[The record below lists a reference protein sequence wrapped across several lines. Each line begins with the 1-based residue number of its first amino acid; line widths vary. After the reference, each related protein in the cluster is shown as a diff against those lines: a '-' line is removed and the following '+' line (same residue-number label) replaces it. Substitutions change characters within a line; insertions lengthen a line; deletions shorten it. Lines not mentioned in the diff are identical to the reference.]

1 MKIFT
6 RLTAIT
12 ISLAMILASMFTV
25 AYADTIKF
33 TDVSE
38 GYQYSDAIYSLV
50 SKGIINGYIE
60 SDGTSTFKP
69 DNTITRAE
77 FAKLLV
83 LSTTPGVVHTATT
96 NKFPDLSVDHWAN
109 TYIAAAVNTGA
120 INGYEDG
127 TFRPE
132 NPVSYGEAVKMIVC
146 TLGYGSVVTPT
157 EPWYNGYIQLANQI
171 KLTKGAVGLG
181 SNEAKRGLVA
191 QLIYNIDDVEKLIQT
206 GKDQFGNPQFG
217 ADTSKEDYE
226 EYDGVVT
233 AVFEDTLEG
242 ISYGL
247 KRSQI
252 MIDDEVFSIGE
263 YSLDKLYPYLGKSV
277 LVEYEDDSKQTIVD
291 IKEDRNKTLKIS
303 DVDID
308 EVNGREITYFDSKD
322 REEELELASDL
333 YVIYNGR
340 GVERDLIDDDFI
352 EEYLDIDC
360 GEITFLNNDGKSDYD
375 VAYVTSY
382 ETMYVSNKTSSNGV
396 FKIYDT
402 YGPVSD
408 ITLKDS
414 ECTVYKVTEEGG
426 SKKKVDSLSSIPSN
440 SIISIAS
447 PLDDDEG
454 TEIIVSTVT
463 LKSKKI
469 ESVSKDL
476 YTIDGDEYAL
486 SAYYEDLIDED
497 SSYELEKGN
506 TGTFYLD
513 YTGRIAYYT
522 KADTTDPYG
531 YLATID
537 VASGL
542 KSTYNAYIFTQ
553 SGSWLEEYPF
563 ADNIRV
569 NGKRYSPDEAVEIL
583 EDTAAL
589 INADKPDSIIENAD
603 YAQLIKYT
611 LNNKGEIAEIYTID
625 PDGDFDNGTIVPG
638 SFISDADEE
647 DEKTPFSKGVKLT
660 YGSSSKVFK
669 DTDGANQ
676 FTISSSTIVIYV
688 PYDRESDLKDYKKRT
703 HTAFTDG
710 GKYMV
715 EPYDMKST
723 TAKVVL
729 VYSNGA
735 ATDATIYTDAKPIF
749 VEEIR
754 TKKNDDG
761 EYAEYITYYTAGSTK
776 SSSIFVNDTVSF
788 EDLGIEPGDVI
799 RVAQENGEICGVQK
813 VFVDGDLYDWDEDD
827 VFTTEIDDDN
837 IITHSYNSDADY
849 YEVVLGKAYSKT
861 EENDSITV
869 VPLGG
874 SDWLPYSVTS
884 STKLYKWDEDEDMFV
899 TDAVMEDI
907 AAIDKTSESAATNIL
922 VIKRGSSLLAIYIL
936 D

>member
-25 AYADTIKF
+25 AYADTITF

-38 GYQYSDAIYSLV
+38 DYQYSDAIYSLV
-50 SKGIINGYIE
+50 SKGIINGYTE

-96 NKFPDLSVDHWAN
+96 DKFPDLSVDHWAN

-127 TFRPE
+127 TFKPE

-157 EPWYNGYIQLANQI
+157 EPWYDGYIRIANQI
-171 KLTKGAVGLG
+171 KLTKSAVGLG

-191 QLIYNIDDVEKLIQT
+191 QLIYNIDDVDKLLQT
-206 GKDQFGNPQFG
+206 GTDKYGNPQFG
-217 ADTSKEDYE
+217 SDMSKEDYE

-247 KRSQI
+247 KRGQI
-252 MIDDEVFSIGE
+252 MIDDEVFNIGE
-263 YSLDKLYPYLGKSV
+263 YSIDKLYSYLGKSV
-277 LVEYEDDSKQTIVD
+277 IVEHEDDSKKTIVE
-291 IKEDRNKTLKIS
+291 IKEDRNKTLTIE
-303 DVDID
+303 DIDID
-308 EVNGREITYFDSKD
+308 EINGREITYFDDRD

-333 YVIYNGR
+333 YVVYNGR
-340 GVERDLIDDDFI
+340 GVERELIDDDFI
-352 EEYLDIDC
+352 EEYLNIDC
-360 GEITFLNNDGKSDYD
+360 GEITFLNNDGRADYD
-375 VAYVTSY
+375 VAFVTNY
-382 ETMYVSNKTSSNGV
+382 ETMYVSNRTSSDGV

-408 ITLKDS
+408 ITLKDND
-414 ECTVYKVTEEGG
+414 CTVYKVTSEGG
-426 SKKKVDSLSSIPSN
+426 NKTKVDSLSSIAAN
-440 SIISIAS
+440 NVISIAS
-447 PLDDDEG
+447 PLDDTEG
-454 TEIIVSTVT
+454 TEVIISNVT
-463 LKSKKI
+463 LKGKRI
-469 ESVSKDL
+469 ESVSKGI
-476 YTIDGDEYAL
+476 YTIDGDEYEL
-486 SAYYEDLIDED
+486 SAYYEDLIEED
-497 SSYELEKGN
+497 SSYELEKGDV
-506 TGTFYLD
+506 GTFYLD
-513 YTGRIAYYT
+513 FTGRIAYYT
-522 KADTTDPYG
+522 KSDTTDPYG
-531 YLATID
+531 YLATIEES
-537 VASGL
+537 SGL
-542 KSTYNAYIFTQ
+542 KNSITAYIFTQ

-569 NGKRYSPDEAVEIL
+569 NGKRYTPDEAVEIL
-583 EDTAAL
+583 KDTAEL
-589 INADKPDSIIENAD
+589 INADKPAAMAENAD
-603 YAQLIKYT
+603 YGQLIKYK
-611 LNNKGEIAEIYTID
+611 LNSSAEISEIYTID
-625 PDGDFDNGTIVPG
+625 PDGDFDNGTIIPG

-647 DEKTPFSKGVKLT
+647 DEKTPFSKGVKLN
-660 YGSSSKVFK
+660 YASNSKVFK
-669 DTDGANQ
+669 DTNGSNQ
-676 FTISSSTIVIYV
+676 FTINSSTIVIYV
-688 PYDRESDLKDYKKRT
+688 PYDRESNLKDYKKRT
-703 HTAFTDG
+703 YSTFTDG
-710 GKYMV
+710 GSYMV
-715 EPYDMKST
+715 EPYDMSST

-749 VEEIR
+749 IEEIR

-776 SSSIFVNDTVSF
+776 ADSIFVSDDISF
-788 EDLGIEPGDVI
+788 ERLGIEPGDVI
-799 RVAQENGEICGVQK
+799 RVAQENGEICGVQN
-813 VFVDGDLYDWDEDD
+813 VFVGGELYDWDEDD
-827 VFTTEIDDDN
+827 VFTTEVDDDN
-837 IITHSYNSDADY
+837 VISHSYNSDSNY

-874 SDWLPYSVTS
+874 SDWMPYSVTS
-884 STKLYKWDEDEDMFV
+884 STKIYKWNADEDVFE
-899 TDAVMEDI
+899 TDGIMEEI
-907 AAIDKTSESAATNIL
+907 AAIDKTSEEAASNIL